1 MRHGTREID
10 RVSKQQRFTLQPWE
24 LEPQQIIILV
34 DKHPGLSRVSILCA
48 FVQYERK
55 EDKITVLVANGL
67 FKCLY
72 SNADL
77 VVDPIGMCDLITFK
91 CCDFLIHDCIG

>member
-1 MRHGTREID
+1 MRHDTKAID

-34 DKHPGLSRVSILCA
+34 DKHPGLPRVSILCA

-67 FKCLY
+67 LSYLY
-72 SNADL
+72 SNSDL
-77 VVDPIGMCDLITFK
+77 VFDPNGLYELITFK
-91 CCDFLIHDCIG
+91 CSDVLIHDCIG